1 MKPGDLIKTA
11 PSTSPLL
18 DGQLGVLIT
27 EPGAPESVGVDGG
40 QWKVIL
46 MDGNVYWLYPD
57 TFEVQE

>member
-1 MKPGDLIKTA
+1 MKVGDLIKTA

-18 DGQLGVLIT
+18 DGQLGVLIK
-27 EPGAPESVGVDGG
+27 EPGPQSPFGGG

-46 MDGNVYWLYPD
+46 MDGNIYWLYPD